1 LSIRSPPK
9 LFATRLQKLNP
20 TMTVYIHL
28 LALLIFS
35 LEIGFKQLRSILI
48 RYTNSIVSH
57 TKCDSNIGDRIFNI
71 EKWDF
76 KID

>member
-1 LSIRSPPK
+1 
-9 LFATRLQKLNP
+9 
-20 TMTVYIHL
+20 MTVYIHL

-35 LEIGFKQLRSILI
+35 LEIGLKQLRSILI

-57 TKCDSNIGDRIFNI
+57 TKCDSNIGDRILNI